1 MTDFTKRLG
10 YGGSALVDGV
20 QVLITGGS
28 LEQADTPSYL
38 EMLDIAPTNMSKS
51 RVLHADGTSVFTGS
65 ISYDVTKNAM
75 ASFSISQ
82 LFKRRYQFNVGICDG
97 TGGDASTDVK
107 YTLKNCYL
115 TNLTLNGAPA
125 GLINASLAFMSKEV
139 KDSSPAVI
147 NDYILD
153 DYYGTPPS
161 IDNQPLGYWWSGG
174 TDIKE
179 WTFTMNQAV
188 TPMYL
193 NKDVMTPQYL
203 LVGLI
208 DFQLEVTLYNSGTP
222 STIAIHT
229 SSFTLTGV
237 STAFGYT
244 FNGVTD
250 LGMYSHTFVTAA
262 DATAGA
268 SGVIIT

>member
-28 LEQADTPSYL
+28 MQQEDSPSFL
-38 EMLDIAPTNMSKS
+38 EMLDIKPTMTTRS
-51 RVLHADGTSVFTGS
+51 RILHADGVSAYTGS
-65 ISYDVTKNAM
+65 ISYDVTEKAM
-75 ASFSISQ
+75 PSFSTGQ
-82 LFKRRYQFNVGICDG
+82 LFKRRYQFDVGICDG

-107 YTLKNCYL
+107 WTMKDCYL
-115 TNLTLNGAPA
+115 TNLTLTGAPG
-125 GLINASLAFMSKEV
+125 GLINASLAYMAKDV
-139 KDSSPAVI
+139 KDSSPSVTNA
-147 NDYILD
+147 YILD
-153 DYYGTPPS
+153 DYYGASPVTV
-161 IDNQPLGYWWSGG
+161 NQPLGYWWSGG
-174 TDIKE
+174 PDIKE

-193 NKDVMTPQYL
+193 NQNVMKPQYL

-208 DFQLEVTLYNSGTP
+208 DFSLEVTLYMAGTP

-237 STAFGYT
+237 STTQGYS

-262 DATAGA
+262 NAASGA